1 MAVAQLTATRLPSIV
16 GACQPGNC
24 RNGSK
29 KIANNTYAHYRHD
42 GVEVTHHSNRIMF
55 MPFPEGPFDPD
66 EAMNRH
72 VLYEIGNA
80 GWHTMTTAGRLHQI
94 TRANGGGMVGIKD
107 GIMRYTAPDGTVY
120 DMYNT
125 LVIDSV
131 TGEVVLD

>member
-1 MAVAQLTATRLPSIV
+1 MAVAQLTATHLPSIL

-29 KIANNTYAHYRHD
+29 KIAHNTYAHYRPN
-42 GVEVTHHSNRIMF
+42 GVEVTYHGNRIMF
-55 MPFPEGPFDPD
+55 MPFHEGPLDTN

-72 VLYEIGNA
+72 VLYEISNA

-94 TRANGGGMVGIKD
+94 TRANGGGMVGIKN
-107 GIMRYTAPDGTVY
+107 GTMRYTAPDGTVH
-120 DMYNT
+120 DMYST